1 MRYGSVCSGVE
12 AATMAWHPL
21 GWKAQWFSEIEPFPS
36 AVLQH
41 HYPEVPNLGD
51 MTLIHSNPIFNET
64 TIDVLVGGTPC
75 QSFSVAGLR
84 KGMEDPRGNLALEF
98 CRIAHKAK
106 PKWIV
111 WENVPGVLSSNGGK
125 DFASLL
131 GALGELGYGFA
142 YRILDA
148 QHFGVPQRRRRIF
161 LVGYLGDWRPA
172 AAVLFESESLC
183 RNIAESRSKREKV
196 TRAIE
201 GGSTTYRKSS
211 RATTKDGLE
220 TWVEDDVSNTLNCFD
235 VGDVRS
241 TVSVVE
247 KYSYAGN
254 KESEIAAC
262 LQTSCN
268 DYSRADGFNTV
279 LEVIQ
284 KDVYENHPND
294 SRVKEMGD
302 ISSTVTSRWGTGGG
316 NTPIVSETSALCFKV
331 RGGVSENSGSQG
343 GVPGKSAG
351 KGYLGSEE
359 KSFTIATSP
368 DQWLLEYRKQNSV
381 FALAENTI
389 GRQPLNG
396 GNGDGFTEGGP
407 MYTLNATGVHG
418 VAVDMYNMSINEK
431 TSQTLSSSAS
441 DINHTGG
448 TITNARVR
456 RLTPVEYERLQ
467 GFPDNFTNIPY
478 RNKPESPDGP
488 RYKALGNSMAVPVMA
503 WIGNRIQEVQNIINQ
518 QNNVEK

>member
-98 CRIAHKAK
+98 CRIANKAK
-106 PKWIV
+106 PQWIV

-125 DFASLL
+125 DFGSLL

-148 QHFGVPQRRRRIF
+148 QHFGVAQRRRRVF
-161 LVGYLGDWRPA
+161 LIGYLGDWRPA

-196 TRAIE
+196 A
-201 GGSTTYRKSS
+201 RK
-211 RATTKDGLE
+211 
-220 TWVEDDVSNTLNCFD
+220 VEA
-235 VGDVRS
+235 
-241 TVSVVE
+241 SVVDN
-247 KYSYAGN
+247 S
-254 KESEIAAC
+254 ESGEWWDGGQTAASLTTRC
-262 LQTSCN
+262 HDQYMPDKGHFS
-268 DYSRADGFNTV
+268 A
-279 LEVIQ
+279 VIQ
-284 KDVYENHPND
+284 NEETKWLPPND
-294 SRVKEMGD
+294 SET
-302 ISSTVTSRWGTGGG
+302 IGTLQARDYKGFCNQDMTDGRG
-316 NTPIVSETSALCFKV
+316 LVVSETTALCFKI
-331 RGGVSENSGSQG
+331 RGGVAENSGKQG

-368 DQWLLEYRKQNSV
+368 DQWLFEDKS
-381 FALAENTI
+381 
-389 GRQPLNG
+389 
-396 GNGDGFTEGGP
+396 
-407 MYTLNATGVHG
+407 

-448 TITNARVR
+448 TIQNARVR
-456 RLTPVEYERLQ
+456 RLTPVECERLQ

-478 RNKPESPDGP
+478 RKKEESPDGP
-488 RYKALGNSMAVPVMA
+488 RYKAMGNSMAVPVMA
-503 WIGNRIQEVQNIINQ
+503 WIGGRIQEVSDLINE
-518 QNNVEK
+518 QNNVNKK

>member
-98 CRIAHKAK
+98 CRIANKAK
-106 PKWIV
+106 PQWI
-111 WENVPGVLSSNGGK
+111 VLSSNGGK

-148 QHFGVPQRRRRIF
+148 QHFGIPQRRRRIF
-161 LVGYLGDWRPA
+161 VVGYLGDWRPA

-183 RNIAESRSKREKV
+183 RHIAESRGKREKV
-196 TRAIE
+196 TRSIE
-201 GGSTTYRKSS
+201 GGPATYRKSS

-247 KYSYAGN
+247 PDSWWDGGQT
-254 KESEIAAC
+254 AASLTTRC
-262 LQTSCN
+262 HDQYMPDKGHFS
-268 DYSRADGFNTV
+268 A
-279 LEVIQ
+279 VIQ

-294 SRVKEMGD
+294 SRVKEMGET
-302 ISSTVTSRWGTGGG
+302 SSTVTSRWGTGGG
-316 NTPIVSETSALCFKV
+316 NTPIVSETKWLPPNDSETMGSLLARDYKGMGNQDLIDG
-331 RGGVSENSGSQG
+331 RGLVVSE
-343 GVPGKSAG
+343 
-351 KGYLGSEE
+351 KG
-359 KSFTIATSP
+359 I
-368 DQWLLEYRKQNSV
+368 
-381 FALAENTI
+381 
-389 GRQPLNG
+389 
-396 GNGDGFTEGGP
+396 
-407 MYTLNATGVHG
+407 
-418 VAVDMYNMSINEK
+418 AVDMYNMSVNDR
-431 TSQTLSSSAS
+431 TSQTISSSAS

-448 TITNARVR
+448 TIQNSRVR
-456 RLTPVEYERLQ
+456 RLTPVECERLQ

-478 RNKPESPDGP
+478 RKKPESPDGP
-488 RYKALGNSMAVPVMA
+488 RYKAMGNSMAVPVMA
-503 WIGNRIQEVQNIINQ
+503 WIGGRIQEVSDLINE
-518 QNNVEK
+518 QNNVNKK